1 MTFVF
6 PFSFLLT
13 FFFIIQ
19 VAVSVFFISILM
31 SCNND
36 EIPVCMGGKGWMMSC
51 ATPGQ
56 LTLIPQAGRE
66 FCFGF

>member
-1 MTFVF
+1 
-6 PFSFLLT
+6 
-13 FFFIIQ
+13 
-19 VAVSVFFISILM
+19 LM